1 MVEGRERVGLSLPG
15 EPARSRELVRL
26 LQWLEGGHTHEAD
39 SAEGHMILRR
49 AIDWAIR
56 RVSEIEFYWTVKPYV
71 DEIEKRLEEPLEVTP
86 W

>member
-1 MVEGRERVGLSLPG
+1 
-15 EPARSRELVRL
+15 
-26 LQWLEGGHTHEAD
+26 
-39 SAEGHMILRR
+39 MILRR